1 MATSSQQDGFTLLE
15 LVIAM
20 GLFAVGLLGLTL
32 LTSGLMT
39 HNMTARHHTSAM
51 QLARNKIEMIRQNS
65 YSGIV
70 DGIETEIDASGD
82 SGSGIFSREVAVE
95 ENDDPAFKQVTVTVS
110 WRSRGDHRVA
120 LCSIVAAP

>member
-1 MATSSQQDGFTLLE
+1 MAASFQQDGFTLLE

-20 GLFAVGLLGLTL
+20 GLFASGLLGLTL

-39 HNMTARHHTSAM
+39 HNMTARHHAAAI
-51 QLARNKIEMIRQNS
+51 QLARNKIEMLRQNG

-70 DGIETEIDASGD
+70 DGIESEMNASGD
-82 SGSGIFSREVAVE
+82 SGSGIFSREVEVE

-110 WRSRGDHRVA
+110 WRSKGEHRVT
-120 LCSIVAAP
+120 LCSIVAAL